1 LAAVELSP
9 AHVLHARRYGDT
21 SLLVELFGPTTG
33 RCAGIAKGALSPKG
47 SASRLQP
54 FQPLLIAL
62 RGRGEVQTLTTCE
75 TAGPTRQLAGTRL
88 YCGFYLNE
96 LLMKLT
102 ARSDPNPPLY
112 QTYVET
118 LDDLHRAETPDPVLR
133 RFEVEL
139 LAHLGHRL
147 VLETDCVGQRLD
159 TDATYVYHIDRGPE
173 RVQGGTPGAYPGA
186 LFQALHAGS
195 FTTPEI
201 QRDARLF
208 MRWILDHHLEG
219 RPIRSREL
227 FR

>member
-1 LAAVELSP
+1 LAAIELSP

-33 RCAGIAKGALSPKG
+33 RCAGVARGALAGKG

-62 RGRGEVQTLTTCE
+62 RGRGEVQTLTTFE
-75 TAGPTRQLAGTRL
+75 TAGPARRLVGTRL

-96 LLMKLT
+96 LVMKLT

-133 RFEVEL
+133 RFEVDL

-147 VLETDCVGQRLD
+147 ALETDCIGQRLD
-159 TDATYVYHIDRGPE
+159 TAACYVYHVDCGPE
-173 RVQGGTPGAYPGA
+173 RVQAGTPGGYPGA
-186 LFQALHAGS
+186 LFQALRDGS